1 MLPKIEIGSD
11 GADSPVR
18 RRIVTPAFCLW
29 DLRRSSSYGQ
39 IRKSW
44 NSSFL
49 LLTPLVYTSLSAS
62 SQFFFLLFFFIYFSI
77 SDVCDLNLQNKQ
89 INNNWKKRQF
99 FLFLFLLKKHVE
111 LTRGT
116 QKMVWIF
123 LTLFLMILMDWVNN
137 LYFIFYSLKLCLFA
151 VKLFINSN
159 KTFMVDN
166 LTCAVLKVASCIET
180 NYLKHE

>member
-62 SQFFFLLFFFIYFSI
+62 SQFFFSLFISLF
-77 SDVCDLNLQNKQ
+77 SDVCDLNLQ
-89 INNNWKKRQF
+89 INRLIIIEKKKDHF
-99 FLFLFLLKKHVE
+99 FLFLLKKHVE

-123 LTLFLMILMDWVNN
+123 LTLFLMIIMDWVNN

>member
-1 MLPKIEIGSD
+1 MLPRIEIGSD

-49 LLTPLVYTSLSAS
+49 LLTPLIYTSLSAS
-62 SQFFFLLFFFIYFSI
+62 GQFFFFFYFSLFI
-77 SDVCDLNLQNKQ
+77 SLFSDVCDLNLQ
-89 INNNWKKRQF
+89 INRLIIIEKKDHF
-99 FLFLFLLKKHVE
+99 FLFLLKKHVE

-116 QKMVWIF
+116 QKMVWMF
-123 LTLFLMILMDWVNN
+123 LTLFLMIIMDWVNN
-137 LYFIFYSLKLCLFA
+137 LYFFFILLNYACLQ
-151 VKLFINSN
+151 
-159 KTFMVDN
+159 
-166 LTCAVLKVASCIET
+166 
-180 NYLKHE
+180 